1 MRLTKDHYE
10 QISSAIMADVP
21 SVDYGDKMQSRV
33 AQLVAKIRAA
43 AGISP
48 DVDLGRLTYRCV
60 YFGSR
65 YDGTRISFA
74 THGLLGSDETA
85 VKQDPKLQELDKKRQ
100 EQIRQREEMRGKL
113 LALLKAYRTRATLAA
128 ALPEFEKYLPAEAA
142 PVNDRTV
149 PALVAAN
156 TLAELSRAGWPKTN
170 K

>member
-10 QISSAIMADVP
+10 RIVSAIMADVP
-21 SVDYGDKMQSRV
+21 TVDYGDKMQSRV

-48 DVDLGRLTYRCV
+48 DTDLGRLTY
-60 YFGSR
+60 R

-85 VKQDPKLQELDKKRQ
+85 VQQDPELQELDKKRQ

-113 LALLKAYRTRATLAA
+113 LALVKAYRTRATLAA

-149 PALVAAN
+149 QALVAAN
-156 TLAELSRAGWPKTN
+156 TLAELSRAGWPKTD